1 MAGVGKEYRPTETPA
16 ERFER
21 VVKAVESRQKRAKE
35 RQRRTTEIQR
45 DLLDKKATAI
55 P

>member
-1 MAGVGKEYRPTETPA
+1 MSNSDKRPIVTETPA

-21 VVKAVESRQKRAKE
+21 VVKTVESRQKRAKE
-35 RQRRTTEIQR
+35 RRRRTAELQR
-45 DLLDKKATAI
+45 DLLDKKAATI

>member
-1 MAGVGKEYRPTETPA
+1 MASAGKGPRAAETPA

-21 VVKAVESRQKRAKE
+21 VVKAVEGRQRRAKE
-35 RQRRTTEIQR
+35 RRHRAEETGR
-45 DLLDKKATAI
+45 NRLDKPVTAT

>member
-1 MAGVGKEYRPTETPA
+1 MASVGKAHRPTETPA

-35 RQRRTTEIQR
+35 RRSRTTEIQR
-45 DLLDKKATAI
+45 ELLDKKATAI